1 MAAPKAPLSPNTLS
15 IGISTRLIQII
26 SISPDGTMAIC
37 ADRSGYEARVPMY
50 SQRAKGFLPQAGEN
64 WIISRD
70 VAQQDGWNFLQFIGS
85 GEASFQ
91 PLGYSGGAL
100 VQSNASD
107 PGTDLAGNA
116 FLTGHVTYWQSG
128 GMYLALAQQGPSMKY
143 YSAPA
148 AGGPWTLAPSSGY
161 WAADSPNRGT
171 LAPDPNLTVTC
182 LPNMNYFVEV
192 ILFQTSAS
200 PGIQFNF
207 SIPAGATGRYGIW
220 EYSIGQTFQAFD
232 SAWTTTNTAGIA
244 SSRDTP
250 ILFRGFLDMANPMGQ
265 LTFNWGQNGSGS
277 ATLLRQGSALRLVPV
292 N

>member
-64 WIISRD
+64 WIISR
-70 VAQQDGWNFLQFIGS
+70 
-85 GEASFQ
+85 E
-91 PLGYSGGAL
+91 
-100 VQSNASD
+100 SNASD

-277 ATLLRQGSALRLVPV
+277 ATLLRQGSALRLVSV